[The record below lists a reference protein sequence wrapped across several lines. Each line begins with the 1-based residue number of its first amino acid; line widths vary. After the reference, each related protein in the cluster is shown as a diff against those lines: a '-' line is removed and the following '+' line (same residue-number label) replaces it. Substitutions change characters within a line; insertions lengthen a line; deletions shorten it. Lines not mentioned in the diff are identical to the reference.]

1 MDKTIA
7 QQIQELQHMNV
18 PDLQEK
24 FNEVY
29 GYRTIMNNPQALR
42 KRLAYRLQELHYGGL
57 TEEEHA
63 VLNKIAAGAGL
74 PGSSDRASIMM
85 PGTILTRLWKGK
97 VHEATIMKDG
107 NYEYGGRI
115 FHSLSRIAY
124 EISGTK
130 WNGKVFFGVK

>member
-1 MDKTIA
+1 MEKTIA
-7 QQIQELQHMNV
+7 QQIQELQHMSL

-29 GYRTIMNNPQALR
+29 GYRTIINNPQSLR
-42 KRLAYRLQELHYGGL
+42 KRLAYRIQELHYGGL
-57 TEEEHA
+57 TEEEYA
-63 VLNKIAAGAGL
+63 VLHKIAAGQGA
-74 PGSSDRASIMM
+74 PGNSDRASILM

-97 VHEATIMKDG
+97 VYETTIMKDG

-115 FHSLSRIAY
+115 YHSLSRVAR
-124 EISGTK
+124 EITGTQ